1 MPAKNSNKRK
11 PTGAAPVSIE
21 LFAGCGGLTLGLH
34 NAGWKGMFAVERDP
48 MAAETLFNNT
58 LGPDAPYP
66 AFADWPEWLPTQHLD
81 LVALLDDKAM
91 RKRLA
96 SLRGSVTLVAGG
108 PPCQGFSVGGRR
120 DGQDERN
127 YLVYRMLDFIE
138 IVQPDAVLIENVEGM
153 GRRFVS
159 KPGQA
164 KASVADDAIARLEGM
179 GYVAAYRVLDA
190 TAFGV
195 PQARKRIVIF
205 GFRQENSNITA
216 ASLGELMTAELR
228 TAAAAIKSKYG
239 LPLNRPVTVAE
250 AIHDLSGDD
259 RVTCPDSPKF
269 EAAPYVPAKSHY
281 AKLMRKGAR
290 SGTVPDSHR
299 FSKHGPGI
307 QRLYK
312 LAHKT
317 QPPGRLSKQFLLD
330 NGTKKDK
337 KVLLDPGAPVSTI
350 TTHPDEYIHYLEP
363 RNITVREMAR
373 LQSFPDDFRFFGR
386 YTINGPRRRFDVAR
400 CSQVGNAV
408 PPLMAEGVGLALKSI
423 LSILRSSAPVSARL
437 EEGRETRRELSA
449 A

>member
-1 MPAKNSNKRK
+1 VTRRNKNIEETAQF
-11 PTGAAPVSIE
+11 PLAIE

-34 NAGWKGMFAVERDP
+34 NAGWKGFFAVEKDP
-48 MAAETLFNNT
+48 MATETLFKNT
-58 LGPDAPYP
+58 LGSNSPYP
-66 AFADWPEWLPTQHLD
+66 AFTSWPDWLPKENLD
-81 LVALLDDKAM
+81 LISLLDDRAM
-91 RKRLA
+91 RRRLA
-96 SLRGSVTLVAGG
+96 SLKGSISLVAGG

-120 DGQDERN
+120 DGLDERN

-138 IVQPDAVLIENVEGM
+138 IVRPQAVLIENVEGM
-153 GRRFVS
+153 ARRFVS

-164 KASVADDAIARLEGM
+164 KSSVADDAVARLDKL
-179 GYVAAYRVLDA
+179 GYAAEACIVDA
-190 TAFGV
+190 RNFGV
-195 PQARKRIVIF
+195 PQARRRIVIF
-205 GFRQENSNITA
+205 GFQKTA
-216 ASLGELMTAELR
+216 IAKPALRSLMERELAG
-228 TAAAAIKSKYG
+228 AAATVKAKYG
-239 LPLNRPVTVAE
+239 LPLNRAVTVAE
-250 AIHDLSGDD
+250 AIDDLSSES

-269 EAAPYVPAKSHY
+269 ESAPYMPAKSRY
-281 AKLMRKGAR
+281 AKLMRKGLATG
-290 SGTVPDSHR
+290 SIPDSHR
-299 FSKHGPGI
+299 FTLHGPEI
-307 QRLYK
+307 NRLYT

-337 KVLLDPGAPVSTI
+337 KVLLDPDAAVSTI

-408 PPLMAEGVGLALKSI
+408 PPLLAEGVGLALKSI
-423 LSILRSSAPVSARL
+423 LEQIYSLTNRL
-437 EEGRETRRELSA
+437 DLLSCDGHELTA

>member
-1 MPAKNSNKRK
+1 MTAKSSGRQ
-11 PTGAAPVSIE
+11 PGTPEPLCIE

-34 NAGWKGMFAVERDP
+34 NAGWKGLFAVERDP
-48 MAAETLFNNT
+48 MAAETLFKNT
-58 LGPDAPYP
+58 LGQDAPYP
-66 AFADWPEWLPTQHLD
+66 AFTSWPDWLPKENLD

-96 SLRGSVTLVAGG
+96 SLRGTVTLVAGG

-120 DGQDERN
+120 DGLDERN

-138 IVQPDAVLIENVEGM
+138 IVQPEAVLIENVEGM
-153 GRRFVS
+153 ARRFVS

-164 KASVADDAIARLEGM
+164 KASVADDAIARLEAM
-179 GYVAAYRVLDA
+179 GYAAAFRILDS

-195 PQARKRIVIF
+195 PQVRRRIVIF
-205 GFRQENSNITA
+205 GFRQ
-216 ASLGELMTAELR
+216 ASAKIRSVDLGPLMEAELKE
-228 TAAAAIKSKYG
+228 AAAAIKAKYG
-239 LPLNRPVTVAE
+239 LPLNRPITVEE
-250 AIHDLSGDD
+250 ALHDLSGEA

-281 AKLMRKGAR
+281 AKLMRKGMR
-290 SGTVPDSHR
+290 RGSIPDSHR
-299 FSKHGPGI
+299 FSKHGPDI
-307 QRLYK
+307 QRLYA
-312 LAHKT
+312 LAHNT

-337 KVLLDPGAPVSTI
+337 KVLLDRYAPVSTI

-373 LQSFPDDFRFFGR
+373 LQSFPDDFKFYGR

-408 PPLMAEGVGLALKSI
+408 PPLMAEGVGLALKRI
-423 LSILRSSAPVSARL
+423 LSLLHSSPPLAKRSEKS
-437 EEGRETRRELSA
+437 REARRELSA